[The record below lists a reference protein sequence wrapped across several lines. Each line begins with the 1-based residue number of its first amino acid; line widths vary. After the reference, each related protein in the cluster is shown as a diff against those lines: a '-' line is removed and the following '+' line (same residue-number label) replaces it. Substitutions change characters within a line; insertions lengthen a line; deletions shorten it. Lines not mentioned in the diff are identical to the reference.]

1 MNYLINRNINMNS
14 KNKSRQQLPLQGDPF
29 IKNHINTNH
38 IGTTKNML
46 HDLNHVNNNNLQ
58 TDKHVEQQIEA
69 LEVLNSYI
77 EDLLKK
83 SRHKSWR
90 ESLRLT
96 ILSFKRRMKRKI
108 YIFLFLRKA
117 SISDYQIDNR

>member
-14 KNKSRQQLPLQGDPF
+14 KNKTRQQLPLQGDAF

-46 HDLNHVNNNNLQ
+46 HDLNHVNDNDLQ
-58 TDKHVEQQIEA
+58 TDKEVEQQIEA

-77 EDLLKK
+77 EDLLKNGK
-83 SRHKSWR
+83 
-90 ESLRLT
+90 
-96 ILSFKRRMKRKI
+96 LSEMNKIDAKEEQRKI
-108 YIFLFLRKA
+108 LNEIKILKKQKT
-117 SISDYQIDNR
+117 IG